1 MKVETK
7 EDNIRFINV
16 CSNVIG
22 SFWMNELIQMDNGN
36 QFLKISGLLSISTFV
51 YDVIMIFIN
60 IDVDKNIKT
69 FIVIQIVSDFLII
82 ILEVI
87 AFYFFCKSTNLFKFF
102 DKNNKNQNKENKNNK
117 NQNNENQNNTNNENK
132 NNSFIENKSNEKENE
147 IITKL
152 HNTNKNDENFI
163 LLSNNK

>member
-7 EDNIRFINV
+7 EDNNRFINV

-69 FIVIQIVSDFLII
+69 FIIIQIVSDFLII

-87 AFYFFCKSTNLFKFF
+87 AFYFFCKTTNLFKFF
-102 DKNNKNQNKENKNNK
+102 DKNNKNQNNENK
-117 NQNNENQNNTNNENK
+117 NNENQNNTNNENK
-132 NNSFIENKSNEKENE
+132 NNSFIENKSNEKENK

-152 HNTNKNDENFI
+152 HNTNKNDEKF
-163 LLSNNK
+163 LYY

>member
-7 EDNIRFINV
+7 EDNNRFINV

-69 FIVIQIVSDFLII
+69 FIIIQIVSDFLII

-87 AFYFFCKSTNLFKFF
+87 AFYFFCKTTNLFKFF
-102 DKNNKNQNKENKNNK
+102 DKNNKKFFKIMK
-117 NQNNENQNNTNNENK
+117 IK
-132 NNSFIENKSNEKENE
+132 IMKIK
-147 IITKL
+147 IIQIMKIKII
-152 HNTNKNDENFI
+152 H
-163 LLSNNK
+163 LLKIKVMKKKMK

>member
-7 EDNIRFINV
+7 EDNNRFINV

-69 FIVIQIVSDFLII
+69 FIIIQIVSDFLII

-87 AFYFFCKSTNLFKFF
+87 AFYFFCKTTNLFKFF
-102 DKNNKNQNKENKNNK
+102 DKNNKNQN
-117 NQNNENQNNTNNENK
+117 NENK
-132 NNSFIENKSNEKENE
+132 NNTFIENKSNEKENE

>member
-7 EDNIRFINV
+7 EDNNRFINV

-69 FIVIQIVSDFLII
+69 FIIIQIVSDFLII

-87 AFYFFCKSTNLFKFF
+87 AFYFFCKTTNLFKFF
-102 DKNNKNQNKENKNNK
+102 DKNNKNQNNENKNNE

-132 NNSFIENKSNEKENE
+132 NNSFIKNKNNEKENE
-147 IITKL
+147 IISKL

>member
-102 DKNNKNQNKENKNNK
+102 DKNNKNQNRENK
-117 NQNNENQNNTNNENK
+117 NNENQNNTNNENK

-152 HNTNKNDENFI
+152 HNTNKNDENF
-163 LLSNNK
+163 SNNK

>member
-16 CSNVIG
+16 CSTVIS
-22 SFWMNELIQMDNGN
+22 SFWMNELIQLDNGN

-69 FIVIQIVSDFLII
+69 FIIIQIVSDFLII

-87 AFYFFCKSTNLFKFF
+87 AFYFFCKTTNLFKFF
-102 DKNNKNQNKENKNNK
+102 DKNNKNQNNENKNNE

-132 NNSFIENKSNEKENE
+132 NNSFIKNKNNEKENE
-147 IITKL
+147 IISKL

>member
-7 EDNIRFINV
+7 EDNNRFINV

-69 FIVIQIVSDFLII
+69 FIIIQIVSDFLII

-87 AFYFFCKSTNLFKFF
+87 AFYFFCKTTNLFKFF
-102 DKNNKNQNKENKNNK
+102 DKNNKNQK
-117 NQNNENQNNTNNENK
+117 
-132 NNSFIENKSNEKENE
+132 NSFIVNENNENE

>member
-1 MKVETK
+1 
-7 EDNIRFINV
+7 
-16 CSNVIG
+16 
-22 SFWMNELIQMDNGN
+22 MNELIQMDNGN

-69 FIVIQIVSDFLII
+69 FIIIQIVSDFLII

-87 AFYFFCKSTNLFKFF
+87 AFYFFCKTTNLFKFF
-102 DKNNKNQNKENKNNK
+102 DKNNKNQNNENKNNE

-132 NNSFIENKSNEKENE
+132 NNSFIKNKNNEKENE
-147 IITKL
+147 IISKL